1 MADKLRPKPSDH
13 PLSEED
19 ALRAS
24 EITRTDIIRARDK
37 WLRRNS
43 LFFEKIQAAYDR
55 AKGVIGAGQ

>member
-1 MADKLRPKPSDH
+1 MADKLRPKPSDR

-37 WLRRNS
+37 WLRRDPA
-43 LFFEKIQAAYDR
+43 FFEKIQAAYDR